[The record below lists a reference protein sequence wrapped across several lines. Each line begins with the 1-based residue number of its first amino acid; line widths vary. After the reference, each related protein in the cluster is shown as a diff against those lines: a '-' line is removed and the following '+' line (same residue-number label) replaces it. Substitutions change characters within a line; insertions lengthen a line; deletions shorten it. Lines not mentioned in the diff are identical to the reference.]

1 MVVLQIAGIL
11 AILASSLRRR
21 FGCPG
26 QAHAR
31 RRQLARGVLEQR
43 SGKTCRARSAQ
54 ITLDVEDVGDLAIL
68 NLELGR
74 RGVRR
79 CRSYWL
85 CGLGGLVLGLAT
97 GLFGRRAIS
106 ATTAAVE
113 RVVLAHLKEQLSAL
127 GGQDVA
133 AATAIA
139 KIVAEEQE
147 HLAQSSSHFD
157 ATQAWS
163 RILSPIV
170 AIATES
176 LIWLGMRL

>member
-1 MVVLQIAGIL
+1 MDLIDNGRLGPTFGDRVIKVNHAGENGAIHIYTGQIAMAQLTAPSLL
-11 AILASSLRRR
+11 AELRD
-21 FGCPG
+21 F
-26 QAHAR
+26 
-31 RRQLARGVLEQR
+31 R
-43 SGKTCRARSAQ
+43 SHEMRHRLIFA
-54 ITLDVEDVGDLAIL
+54 E
-68 NLELGR
+68 ELSR

-97 GLFGRRAIS
+97 GLFGRGAIS

-127 GGQDVA
+127 GERDVHA
-133 AATAIA
+133 TTAIA

-147 HLAQSSSHFD
+147 HLVQSASHFD
-157 ATQAWS
+157 ATAVWS

-170 AIATES
+170 AMATES
-176 LIWLGMRL
+176 VIWLGMRL